1 MTDDYA
7 YPEDEVGLLCTPA
20 DERYSIYSAI
30 RECLGDA
37 GKHIRVHAK
46 IESIEGLRHVD
57 EILDEADGI
66 HVSRGDLG
74 MELAPEQVFMAQKMI
89 IRKANIAG
97 KPVVTSTQMLQ
108 TMTACPVPS
117 SAECTD
123 VANAVLD
130 GTDAVM
136 LSAETAKGEFPIEAV
151 EPWRVFVWRQKVQ
164 RMRR

>member
-1 MTDDYA
+1 
-7 YPEDEVGLLCTPA
+7 
-20 DERYSIYSAI
+20 
-30 RECLGDA
+30 LGDA

-151 EPWRVFVWRQKVQ
+151 ETMARICLEAEGTKNETI
-164 RMRR
+164 MSSGHTRRGVLFIL